1 MKNQVIRNFLVFIG
15 FWLLIEVGINLF
27 QNKPILNNFP
37 WEIFLMF
44 LLALI
49 PVTTQI
55 KDKYAISIDFVV
67 FFVYMIITGGYDNLS
82 SLIVLALMAALLT
95 AITMFIARQFKKGQN
110 L

>member
-1 MKNQVIRNFLVFIG
+1 
-15 FWLLIEVGINLF
+15 
-27 QNKPILNNFP
+27 
-37 WEIFLMF
+37 MF

-67 FFVYMIITGGYDNLS
+67 FFIYMIITVGYDNLS

-95 AITMFIARQFKKGQN
+95 AITIFIARQFKKGQN